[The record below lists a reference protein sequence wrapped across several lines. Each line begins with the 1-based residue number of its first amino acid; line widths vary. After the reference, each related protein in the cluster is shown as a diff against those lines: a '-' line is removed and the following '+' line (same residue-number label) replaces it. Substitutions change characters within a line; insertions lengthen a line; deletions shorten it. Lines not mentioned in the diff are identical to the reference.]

1 MTSVKAQNCIVFG
14 PLEGEIMDVLW
25 GTPAPLTV
33 REVLGRLN
41 HARETPLAY
50 TTVMTV
56 MNRLSDKSAAVRV
69 KAGRCY
75 SYSAAVSDEAAMAVR
90 EVIRDFGVDAVAHFV
105 TEAQNSP
112 DLLDRLRRLMAEGP
126 GS

>member
-1 MTSVKAQNCIVFG
+1 MTSVRAQNCIVFG

-25 GTPAPLTV
+25 GAPEPLTV
-33 REVLGRLN
+33 RDVLGRLN
-41 HARETPLAY
+41 RARETPLAY

-56 MNRLSDKSAAVRV
+56 MNRLSDKGAADRV

-75 SYSAAVSDEAAMAVR
+75 SYSASVSDEAAMAVR

-112 DLLDRLRRLMAEGP
+112 DLLARLKRLMVEGP
-126 GS
+126 GA